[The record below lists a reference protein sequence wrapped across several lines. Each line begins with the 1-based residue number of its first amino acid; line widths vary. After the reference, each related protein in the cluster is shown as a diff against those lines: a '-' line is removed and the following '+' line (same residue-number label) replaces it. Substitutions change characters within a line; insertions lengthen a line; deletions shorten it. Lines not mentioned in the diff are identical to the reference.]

1 MVRRLR
7 RASSGTSKIKLLNY
21 HTIMK
26 EFEVMTSA
34 EFNEQNHPSTKPKHP
49 LFDKYVDENWR
60 VSWPEDPQERNDLAN
75 LLVGAEI
82 VGDID
87 DWAGHGQEAIE
98 TREAFAGM
106 SDEQK
111 QAASRLIEEI
121 LSGALYSIFLSFDRL
136 RHGAVTMKMA
146 RIPQSEDEPQEVQE
160 IDVLPMNGCDYNYD
174 TLEWLQRFSKLEYN
188 RERSNRHN
196 NPDSR

>member
-1 MVRRLR
+1 
-7 RASSGTSKIKLLNY
+7 
-21 HTIMK
+21 MK

-60 VSWPEDPQERNDLAN
+60 VTWPEDPQERNDLAN
-75 LLVGAEI
+75 LLVGAEV

-87 DWAGHGQEAIE
+87 YWAGYGQKNIE
-98 TREAFAGM
+98 TREAFIGM
-106 SDEQK
+106 SDEEK

-136 RHGAVTMKMA
+136 RYGAVTMKLA
-146 RIPQSEDEPQEVQE
+146 RIPQSEDEPQEVNE
-160 IDVLPMNGCDYNYD
+160 IEVLPMNGCDYNYD
-174 TLEWLQRFSKLEYN
+174 TLEWLERFSKLKYN
-188 RERSNRHN
+188 GERFDKYK
-196 NPDSR
+196 NPNSQ